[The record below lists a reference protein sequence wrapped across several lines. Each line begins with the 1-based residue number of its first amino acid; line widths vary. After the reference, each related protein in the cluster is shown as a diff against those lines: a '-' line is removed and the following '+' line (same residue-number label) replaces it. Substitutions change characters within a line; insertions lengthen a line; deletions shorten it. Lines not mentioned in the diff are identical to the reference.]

1 MFLRSS
7 GRRGRRRSI
16 LTTVFVIR
24 MADGEEIQFS
34 GSDRLTVSDAGLI
47 TVQRSERH
55 GDVITYYSPIAW
67 RSVTQRVKRGV
78 DQVAPPTGPRP

>member
-1 MFLRSS
+1 
-7 GRRGRRRSI
+7 
-16 LTTVFVIR
+16 

-34 GSDRLTVSDAGLI
+34 GSDQLTVSDAGLL

-55 GDVITYYSPIAW
+55 GDVTTHYSPTAW

-78 DQVAPPTGPRP
+78 EHVAPPTGARP